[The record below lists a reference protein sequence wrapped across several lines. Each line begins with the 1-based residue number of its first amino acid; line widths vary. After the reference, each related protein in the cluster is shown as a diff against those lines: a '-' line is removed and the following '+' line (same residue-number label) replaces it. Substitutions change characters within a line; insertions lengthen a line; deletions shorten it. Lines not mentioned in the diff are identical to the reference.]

1 MNLSIN
7 IFKSMAIKLVDQALG
22 LGQKGF
28 IVKFRKS
35 YKPSLLPYNLTKIKW
50 IMMIPMELFTWIT
63 KYMAPVSGV

>member
-22 LGQKGF
+22 RGQKGF

-35 YKPSLLPYNLTKIKW
+35 LLPYNLTENKW
-50 IMMIPMELFTWIT
+50 IMMIPMELFTWIE
-63 KYMAPVSGV
+63 KYMSPESGV

>member
-22 LGQKGF
+22 RGQKGF

-35 YKPSLLPYNLTKIKW
+35 YKTFATPI
-50 IMMIPMELFTWIT
+50 
-63 KYMAPVSGV
+63 

>member
-35 YKPSLLPYNLTKIKW
+35 YKTFSTPI
-50 IMMIPMELFTWIT
+50 
-63 KYMAPVSGV
+63 